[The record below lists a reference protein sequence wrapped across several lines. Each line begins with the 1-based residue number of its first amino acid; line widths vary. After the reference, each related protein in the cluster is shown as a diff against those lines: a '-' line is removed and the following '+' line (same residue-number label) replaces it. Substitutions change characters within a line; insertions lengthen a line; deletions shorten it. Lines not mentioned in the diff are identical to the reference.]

1 MDLVTAI
8 FNVGVGLGVLLVG
21 AGVVA
26 LSVAT
31 LPLIAES
38 RALAREARQL
48 LEVADAELRPTL
60 VHTRDLVA
68 NVEVLSED
76 VAVKLDR
83 LTDLMN
89 HLGVTLEEVRGAAA
103 TGRVSLGPVESSPTP
118 EERYYP

>member
-21 AGVVA
+21 AGVVV

-31 LPLIAES
+31 LPLVRET
-38 RALAREARQL
+38 RALASEARAL
-48 LEVADAELRPTL
+48 LGVADAELRPTL

-89 HLGVTLEEVRGAAA
+89 HLGITLEEVRAAVG

>member
-8 FNVGVGLGVLLVG
+8 FSVGVGVGVLLVG
-21 AGVVA
+21 VGVVL

-31 LPLIAES
+31 LPLVRET
-38 RALAREARQL
+38 RALASEARAL
-48 LEVADAELRPTL
+48 LGVADAELRPTL

-76 VAVKLDR
+76 VAVKLER

-89 HLGVTLEEVRGAAA
+89 HLGVTLDDVRAAA
-103 TGRVSLGPVESSPTP
+103 ASGRVSLGPVESSPTP